1 MQSCPC
7 HRNTISEPMPMLE
20 GPRQLAEL
28 FTEIFVY
35 LDDLGDDY
43 LIERMNQAER
53 LAEWAISQCRV
64 CNEPPTWFGYGNEGS
79 IIHVCTSHRATAGTG
94 YTGCRLG
101 DGWGSRGEGW
111 VLTESGIPV

>member
-20 GPRQLAEL
+20 GPRQLTEVFA
-28 FTEIFVY
+28 EIFGY

-53 LAEWAISQCRV
+53 LAHGPFNSVISA
-64 CNEPPTWFGYGNEGS
+64 
-79 IIHVCTSHRATAGTG
+79 TSHRPGSVTATRDQLSTFALATG
-94 YTGCRLG
+94 RRLG
-101 DGWGSRGEGW
+101 RGIRGCGLGWGG
-111 VLTESGIPV
+111 V

>member
-28 FTEIFVY
+28 FTEIFGY

-53 LAEWAISQCRV
+53 LAEWAISQCRI
-64 CNEPPTWFGYGNEGS
+64 CHEPPTWFGYGNEGS
-79 IIHVCTSHRATAGTG
+79 IIQVCASHRATAGMG
-94 YTGCRLG
+94 YTWVRIGGRVG
-101 DGWGSRGEGW
+101 FEG
-111 VLTESGIPV
+111 